1 MTTIEKI
8 GLVKMAGLFIEDKS
22 VLNSVIFRY
31 NYHLMD
37 IFNGDTSEHLLRL
50 QYI

>member
-22 VLNSVIFRY
+22 VLNSVIFR
-31 NYHLMD
+31 
-37 IFNGDTSEHLLRL
+37 
-50 QYI
+50 